1 MAQLR
6 LIVLALASCAASEAA
21 PAPDAIAVPKGWVA
35 DPSLA
40 KAASAAAGPAVTRSD
55 AWSDPAR
62 GCYALVLDLHGG
74 AVAIDVAADQLLAA
88 LGEAGVKPHEVV
100 KPGAGPAG
108 VLTLGLDRGT
118 YRGKLRAELVQ
129 TGEVHAL
136 ACVWNQREPK
146 VCEAGCA
153 TLFGGPR

>member
-6 LIVLALASCAASEAA
+6 LILLVLASCAASEAA
-21 PAPDAIAVPKGWVA
+21 PAPDAIAVPKGWA
-35 DPSLA
+35 GDPALA
-40 KAASAAAGPAVTRSD
+40 KAASNAAGAAVTRSD

-62 GCYALVLDLHGG
+62 GCYALALDLHGG
-74 AVAIDVAADQLLAA
+74 AVAIDAAADQLLSA
-88 LGEAGVKPHEVV
+88 LHDVGVVPHDVAKPAPGERGML
-100 KPGAGPAG
+100 
-108 VLTLGLDRGT
+108 VLGFDRGT
-118 YRGKLRAELVQ
+118 YRGKLRAELVK

-153 TLFGGPR
+153 TLFGGPK